1 MSSPEP
7 YPFAFYRALHRG
19 TEGDVDFYRRVA
31 SGAGSVLE
39 LGAGDGR
46 IARAIAADGLEV
58 TALEASAEAVEAGR
72 RGHHGDR
79 VTWVVGTMERFDL
92 GRTFDRI
99 IAPYNA
105 IYCLTTKEAQAACF
119 SCAARHLSPSGYFVF
134 DAWSADAFHAEAE
147 EGEPGEPEW
156 VDEVVVEG
164 RRYRVLESTRWDRR
178 AQFLDVTYR
187 YEPVEGGEP
196 VVARIPQRYLLVT
209 EIEAMLAEAG
219 LELVVVH
226 GGFDQHVWDEDS
238 ERIVVTATK

>member
-1 MSSPEP
+1 
-7 YPFAFYRALHRG
+7 
-19 TEGDVDFYRRVA
+19 
-31 SGAGSVLE
+31 
-39 LGAGDGR
+39 
-46 IARAIAADGLEV
+46 
-58 TALEASAEAVEAGR
+58 
-72 RGHHGDR
+72 
-79 VTWVVGTMERFDL
+79 
-92 GRTFDRI
+92 
-99 IAPYNA
+99 
-105 IYCLTTKEAQAACF
+105 
-119 SCAARHLSPSGYFVF
+119 

-196 VVARIPQRYLLVT
+196 VVARIPQRYLLVA